1 MEFVIPLVALGGLY
15 IVTKNNQNNNSENFT
30 GQRGIGG
37 EQNITGTSD
46 YTSLPN
52 TDVPNKNY
60 PSEYPVIS
68 QDNEITS
75 KLSTVNKFDAPYVYT
90 DKYFNPNHN
99 TDAVKGYDSGPLCQ
113 NNAGNPSYNK
123 SPYYSLTGEKV
134 DSSYFKHD
142 NMVPY
147 FGGQVRS
154 RNLDPNSNES
164 TLDNYQGQGSQNFSK
179 VEQSPLFA
187 PGENYNYAFGAPNS
201 NDFYQSRVNPSLRMA
216 NVKPFEDQKVAP
228 GLGLGYTT
236 DGLGGFNAG
245 MGMRETWMPK
255 TVDELRVNN
264 HQKSSG
270 HGLLGREGPAISN
283 ITVRGEHAP
292 VNKNRQDTAFELG
305 QERLFTT
312 LGMETAPTS
321 RAITIEKHL
330 NRPETHASYAG
341 GAGAQVEG
349 TYGKGEYMESKHMD
363 LGPVPY
369 GIATSKTTG
378 TDADYERKS
387 KYAYPNNRTVNDP
400 GDYFGAVGGAIGAVI
415 APLLDVLR
423 PSRKE
428 NTIGNLRPY
437 ENAHTRNSSSYIFNP
452 ADRLGTTIRETTE
465 NNRFI
470 SGVNANQHGG
480 GYLSTEVQSIPTERD
495 TTTVFY
501 AGGSSASDRSKLPR
515 TYDAE
520 YNQRNNDIK
529 ASTIDGRM
537 VPGNMDLLNTDIT
550 MRNRQGDHILKNN
563 RSITVTDGPKKY
575 YSPEQMGVKTTGD
588 QSLYQNI
595 QLDRNTPEILEA
607 LKKNPYNLSITG
619 NQNSPSP
626 WKMSAVA

>member
-15 IVTKNNQNNNSENFT
+15 IVSKNTQNNESFT
-30 GQRGIGG
+30 SSGLRNEPKISGS
-37 EQNITGTSD
+37 SD
-46 YTSLPN
+46 FTSLPN
-52 TDVPNKNY
+52 TDIPNKNY
-60 PSEYPVIS
+60 PAEYPVVS
-68 QDNEITS
+68 QENEITS
-75 KLSTVNKFDAPYVYT
+75 KLSTVNRFDAPHVYT

-99 TDAVKGYDSGPLCQ
+99 EPVVRDYAALNSGPAGQ
-113 NNAGNPSYNK
+113 SNSGNPSFAK

-147 FGGQVRS
+147 FGGHVRS
-154 RNLDPNSNES
+154 RNLDANANES
-164 TLDNYQGQGSQNFSK
+164 TLDNYQGQGSQIFSK

-187 PGENYNYAFGAPNS
+187 PGENYNYAYGAPNN

-216 NVKPFEDQKVAP
+216 NVKPFEDEKVAP

-236 DGLGGFNAG
+236 DGQGGYNAG
-245 MGMRETWMPK
+245 MGAREMWLPK
-255 TVDELRVNN
+255 TVDEMRVNN
-264 HQKSSG
+264 HQKSSE

-283 ITVRGEHAP
+283 ITYRGEHAP
-292 VNKNRQDTAFELG
+292 VNKNRQDTAFEMG
-305 QERLFTT
+305 QDRLFTT

-321 RAITIEKHL
+321 RAIMIEKHM

-341 GAGAQVEG
+341 GAGAQVDG
-349 TYGKGEYMESKHMD
+349 TYNSGEYMESKHMD

-369 GIATSKTTG
+369 GIATSKTAG

-387 KYAYPNNRTVNDP
+387 KYAYPNNRTANDT
-400 GDYFGAVGGAIGAVI
+400 GNYFGAVGGAFGAVI

-437 ENAHTRNSSSYIFNP
+437 ENAHTKNSSSYLFNP
-452 ADRLGTTIRETTE
+452 ADRPVTTIRETTE
-465 NNRFI
+465 NNKYI
-470 SGVNANQHGG
+470 YGVNAGQHGG
-480 GYLSTEVQSIPTERD
+480 AYLSTEVQPIPTERD

-501 AGGSSASDRSKLPR
+501 AGGSSAADGAKLPR

-520 YNQRNNDIK
+520 YRQRNNDIK

-537 VPGNMDLLNTDIT
+537 VPGNMDLFNPDIS
-550 MRNRQGDHILKNN
+550 MRNRQGDQMLKNN
-563 RSITVTDGPKKY
+563 RAITVTAGPKQY
-575 YSPEQMGVKTTGD
+575 YSPDQMGVKTTGD

-595 QLDRNTPEILEA
+595 QIDRNSPEILDA
-607 LKKNPYNLSITG
+607 LKQNPYNLSITG
-619 NQNSPSP
+619 NQNSP

>member
-15 IVTKNNQNNNSENFT
+15 IVSKNTNQNENFT

-37 EQNITGTSD
+37 ETQITGSSD
-46 YTSLPN
+46 YTTLPN
-52 TDVPNKNY
+52 TDIPNKNY
-60 PSEYPVIS
+60 PSEQPVVS
-68 QDNEITS
+68 QENEITA
-75 KLSTVNKFDAPYVYT
+75 KLSTVNQYDGASAYT

-99 TDAVKGYDSGPLCQ
+99 SAAVSSYATLNTGSSGQ
-113 NNAGNPSYNK
+113 NNSGNPSYAK
-123 SPYYSLTGEKV
+123 TPYYSLTGEKV
-134 DSSYFKHD
+134 ESSYFKHD

-154 RNLDPNSNES
+154 RNLNANANES
-164 TLDNYQGQGSQNFSK
+164 TLDNYQGQGSQIFSK

-187 PGENYNYAFGAPNS
+187 PGEHYNYAYGAPNN

-228 GLGLGYTT
+228 GLGLGYTNE
-236 DGLGGFNAG
+236 GSGGFNSG
-245 MGMRETWMPK
+245 MAARETWLPK
-255 TVDELRVNN
+255 TVDEMRVNN
-264 HQKSSG
+264 HQKSSE
-270 HGLLGREGPAISN
+270 HGLLGYEGPAISN
-283 ITVRGEHAP
+283 ITVRGDHAP
-292 VNKNRQDTAFELG
+292 VNKNRQSTTFEMG
-305 QERLFTT
+305 HERLFTT
-312 LGMETAPTS
+312 VGIETAPTS
-321 RAITIEKHL
+321 RAITIEKHM

-341 GAGAQVEG
+341 GAHASVDG
-349 TYGKGEYMESKHMD
+349 TYNTGEYMESKHMD

-369 GIATSKTTG
+369 GIATSKTVG

-387 KYAYPNNRTVNDP
+387 KYAYPNNRTANDQ
-400 GDYFGAVGGAIGAVI
+400 GNYFGAVGGAIGAVI

-437 ENAHTRNSSSYIFNP
+437 ENAHTRNSSSYLFNP

-465 NNRFI
+465 NNSYI
-470 SGVNANQHGG
+470 YGVNAGQHGG
-480 GYLSTEVQSIPTERD
+480 AYLSTEVQPIPTERD
-495 TTTVFY
+495 TTAVFY
-501 AGGSSASDRSKLPR
+501 AGGSSAADGAKLPR

-529 ASTIDGRM
+529 SSTINGRM
-537 VPGNMDLLNTDIT
+537 VPGKMDLFNGDIN
-550 MRNRQGDHILKNN
+550 MRNKTNDNMLKNN
-563 RSITVTDGPKKY
+563 RAIAVTAGPKLY

-595 QLDRNTPEILEA
+595 QIDRNSPEILEA
-607 LKKNPYNLSITG
+607 LKQNPYNHSITG
-619 NQNSPSP
+619 NP

>member
-15 IVTKNNQNNNSENFT
+15 IVSKNSNNENFT

-37 EQNITGTSD
+37 EEKISGSSD
-46 YTSLPN
+46 FTTLPN
-52 TDVPNKNY
+52 TDIPNKNY
-60 PSEYPVIS
+60 PTEYPIVS
-68 QDNEITS
+68 QENELTS
-75 KLSTVNKFDAPYVYT
+75 KLSTVNQYTGGSVYT
-90 DKYFNPNHN
+90 DKYFNPNQN
-99 TDAVKGYDSGPLCQ
+99 DKAVSSYSNLNSGKVNQ
-113 NNAGNPSYNK
+113 NNSDNPSYTK
-123 SPYYSLTGEKV
+123 TPYYSLTGEKV

-147 FGGQVRS
+147 FGGHIRS
-154 RNLDPNSNES
+154 RNLDANINES

-179 VEQSPLFA
+179 VEQSPLFS
-187 PGENYNYAFGAPNS
+187 PGEHYNYAYGAPNN

-236 DGLGGFNAG
+236 DGQGGFNSG
-245 MGMRETWMPK
+245 MAAREMWLPK

-264 HQKSSG
+264 HQKSSEHGMLG
-270 HGLLGREGPAISN
+270 HEGPAISN
-283 ITVRGEHAP
+283 ITYRGDHAP
-292 VNKNRQDTAFELG
+292 VNKNRQDTVFEMG

-312 LGMETAPTS
+312 LGVETAPTS
-321 RAITIEKHL
+321 RAITIEKHM

-341 GAGAQVEG
+341 GAGAQVDG
-349 TYGKGEYMESKHMD
+349 TYNSGKYMDSKHMD

-369 GIATSKTTG
+369 GVATSKTVG

-387 KYAYPNNRTVNDP
+387 KYAYPNNRTANDQ
-400 GDYFGAVGGAIGAVI
+400 GNYFGAVGGAIGAVI

-437 ENAHTRNSSSYIFNP
+437 ENAHTRNSSSYLFNP

-465 NNRFI
+465 NNRYI
-470 SGVNANQHGG
+470 NGVNANQHGG
-480 GYLSTEVQSIPTERD
+480 GYLSTPYQPIHNERD
-495 TTTVFY
+495 TTNVFY
-501 AGGSSASDRSKLPR
+501 AGGSSAADGAKLPR

-537 VPGNMDLLNTDIT
+537 VPGNMDLFNADIS
-550 MRNRQGDHILKNN
+550 MRNKSTDQMLKNN
-563 RSITVTDGPKKY
+563 RAITATDGPKQFY
-575 YSPEQMGVKTTGD
+575 YPEQMGVKTTGD

-595 QLDRNTPEILEA
+595 QIDRNSPEILDA
-607 LKKNPYNLSITG
+607 LKQNPYNLSITT
-619 NQNSPSP
+619 NQNSP
-626 WKMSAVA
+626 WKMSSVA

>member
-15 IVTKNNQNNNSENFT
+15 IVSKNSNNENFT

-37 EQNITGTSD
+37 EDKLTGTSD
-46 YTSLPN
+46 FTTLPN
-52 TDVPNKNY
+52 TDIPNKNY

-68 QDNEITS
+68 QENELTS
-75 KLSTVNKFDAPYVYT
+75 KLSTVNQYNGGSVYT
-90 DKYFNPNHN
+90 DKYFNPNQN
-99 TDAVKGYDSGPLCQ
+99 DTIVSSYSSLPTGPTNQ
-113 NNAGNPSYNK
+113 NNSGNPSYTK
-123 SPYYSLTGEKV
+123 TPYYSLTGDKV

-147 FGGQVRS
+147 FGGHIRS
-154 RNLDPNSNES
+154 RNLNANVNES
-164 TLDNYQGQGSQNFSK
+164 TLDNYQGQGSQIFSK
-179 VEQSPLFA
+179 VEQSPLFS
-187 PGENYNYAFGAPNS
+187 PGEHYNYAYGAPNN

-236 DGLGGFNAG
+236 DGQGGFNSG
-245 MGMRETWMPK
+245 MAAREMWLPK
-255 TVDELRVNN
+255 SVDELRVNN
-264 HQKSSG
+264 HQKSSEHGMLG
-270 HGLLGREGPAISN
+270 HEGPAISN
-283 ITVRGEHAP
+283 ITYRGDHAP
-292 VNKNRQDTAFELG
+292 VNKNRQDTVFEMG

-312 LGMETAPTS
+312 LGVETAPTS
-321 RAITIEKHL
+321 RAITIEKHM

-341 GAGAQVEG
+341 GAGAQVDG
-349 TYGKGEYMESKHMD
+349 TYNSGEYMDSKHMD

-369 GIATSKTTG
+369 GVATSKTVG

-387 KYAYPNNRTVNDP
+387 KYAYPNNRTANDQ

-437 ENAHTRNSSSYIFNP
+437 ENAHTRNSSSYLFNP

-465 NNRFI
+465 NNRYI
-470 SGVNANQHGG
+470 NGVNANQHGG
-480 GYLSTEVQSIPTERD
+480 GYLSTPYQPIHNERD
-495 TTTVFY
+495 TTNIYY
-501 AGGSSASDRSKLPR
+501 AGGSSAADGAKLPR

-537 VPGNMDLLNTDIT
+537 VPGKMDLFNADIS
-550 MRNRQGDHILKNN
+550 MRNKSTDQMLKNN
-563 RSITVTDGPKKY
+563 RAITATDGPKQY
-575 YSPEQMGVKTTGD
+575 YSPEQMGTKTTGD

-595 QLDRNTPEILEA
+595 QIDRNSPEILDA
-607 LKKNPYNLSITG
+607 LKQNPYNLSITA
-619 NQNSPSP
+619 NQNSP
-626 WKMSAVA
+626 WKMSSVA